1 MNKQTEDLY
10 LSFHQKLFQFF
21 LKKPAV
27 SYDDS
32 VAWLKAAAESFFS
45 FISLTVQPSSRLQ
58 GSRGDGD
65 PISRVSDYHT
75 IITIEENSKYIEL
88 LCQKKHKVPE
98 RLAESIRLFL
108 VHCLEL
114 DALFRDELNKTKI
127 YEKTV
132 VADELMDQEQ
142 VLKAYGRKLKE
153 CVSFFGILSFLVIR

>member
-10 LSFHQKLFQFF
+10 LSFHQKLFQFL

-45 FISLTVQPSSRLQ
+45 FISLTLRPSSRPKGANGQ
-58 GSRGDGD
+58 SG
-65 PISRVSDYHT
+65 RVNDYYI

-88 LCQKKHKVPE
+88 SCQKNHKIPE

-108 VHCLEL
+108 MHCLEL
-114 DALFRDELNKTKI
+114 DALFRDEL
-127 YEKTV
+127 EKKRF
-132 VADELMDQEQ
+132 M
-142 VLKAYGRKLKE
+142 KRRS
-153 CVSFFGILSFLVIR
+153 CCMS